1 MHLGHENKVVV
12 RARQSPARGAGSTR
26 ALAKRSDGW
35 RLQMARLTCCHSAPL
50 RPSSRARLVV
60 QGVDVIDADAVLLE
74 GLAQVAHHVTLLP

>member
-50 RPSSRARLVV
+50 
-60 QGVDVIDADAVLLE
+60 
-74 GLAQVAHHVTLLP
+74 